1 MSQFETE
8 FINLNKLKAENI
20 DTPLSLYV
28 KYIKP
33 TKNNAALYK
42 VIAIKQGQ
50 KTSGM

>member
-1 MSQFETE
+1 MSQE
-8 FINLNKLKAENI
+8 FINLNKLTAESPNV
-20 DTPLSLYV
+20 PPSLYV